1 MCAAA
6 MTLTIIFAGCVTMNE
21 AQLAKITNAS
31 RLYADSNVFI
41 YLLEASPDFFVLAKR
56 LFDHIDTVG
65 ARLLTNE
72 LTLAECIYKPSRE
85 DDGVLVSRYEAFL
98 EPGDEIE
105 IIGLDGAL
113 ATRAAK
119 AGGKLGLKLAD
130 AVHYLSAYESGCQ
143 FFVTADTRVRSSP
156 ELEVLNIQTP

>member
-1 MCAAA
+1 
-6 MTLTIIFAGCVTMNE
+6 MNE
-21 AQLAKITNAS
+21 AQLAKIGNAS

-41 YLLEASPDFFVLAKR
+41 YLIEASPDFFVLAKR

-65 ARLLTNE
+65 ARVLTNE

-85 DDGVLVSRYEAFL
+85 DNSVLVARYEAFL

-113 ATRAAK
+113 ARRAAK

-156 ELEVLNIQTP
+156 GLEVINIQRP

>member
-1 MCAAA
+1 MCAAV
-6 MTLTIIFAGCVTMNE
+6 MKLTITFAGCATMIE

-31 RLYADSNVFI
+31 RLYADSNIFI
-41 YLLEASPDFFVLAKR
+41 YLIESSPEYFVLAKR
-56 LFDHIDTVG
+56 VFDRIDAVG

-72 LTLAECIYKPSRE
+72 LTLAECIYKPSR
-85 DDGVLVSRYEAFL
+85 DDNTALVSKYEAFL

-113 ATRAAK
+113 AWRAAK

-130 AVHYLSAYESGCQ
+130 AVHYLSAYETGCQ

-156 ELEVLNIQTP
+156 GLEVLNIRSQ